1 MIRGGNEM
9 KYSSAKR
16 NGRKMREN
24 MFTSGKARIIFKYF
38 CFILL
43 MLITMLNSPYAN
55 AQGVSKEACKEACKE
70 ALSVIQPMNPENLE
84 VHIKD
89 IVNVVD
95 TEGELCGL
103 SLGYEV
109 GKTPYG
115 YAIYDINKNNIKE
128 FVFCNGIGNM
138 YEKLEEEAED
148 DKNVDEKE
156 LLNGIVYEGGIDYC
170 TYDV

>member
-1 MIRGGNEM
+1 
-9 KYSSAKR
+9 
-16 NGRKMREN
+16 
-24 MFTSGKARIIFKYF
+24 
-38 CFILL
+38 

-55 AQGVSKEACKEACKE
+55 AQGVSKETCKEACKE

-109 GKTPYG
+109 GKKPYG
-115 YAIYDINKNNIKE
+115 YAIYDIDKNNIKE
-128 FVFCNGIGNM
+128 FVFCDGIGNM

-148 DKNVDEKE
+148 DKNVDEKK

-170 TYDV
+170 TYDVEGNKVNYVKNYQVMELEIQMNMTLKRRRNL